1 MNVLS
6 EYKEVLWDNIEELGL
21 EDNETAQ
28 KMLRAAEA
36 YGCGCFSLVEADAAV
51 GLCDLTG
58 EFGPLSKVTF
68 TETLT

>member
-36 YGCGCFSLVEADAAV
+36 YGCGYFTLAGADVAV